1 MTRVLVVDDEAPIRR
16 AMAANLRA
24 RGYDVDLAETGEQAL
39 QLAARHHPDVVLLDL
54 GLPDIDG
61 LAVIDGLRGW
71 SQVPIVVLSARG
83 SEPDKV
89 AALDAGADDYVSK
102 PFGMDELLARLR
114 AAVRRAAV
122 ADEATIVTTEDFTV
136 DLGAKQVLD
145 AAGEPV
151 RLTPTE
157 WQLLEM
163 LVRHRGKL
171 VTQRQ
176 LLQDVWGPALAT
188 EPATS
193 ESTSPTSAGSSSPT
207 GPIPATSSPRPAW
220 ATASSPRP
228 ADRTD
233 SAPRRPRSAVRV
245 SLPSRHP
252 AWRACA

>member
-1 MTRVLVVDDEAPIRR
+1 M
-16 AMAANLRA
+16 
-24 RGYDVDLAETGEQAL
+24 
-39 QLAARHHPDVVLLDL
+39 
-54 GLPDIDG
+54 DG

-83 SEPDKV
+83 SEHDKV

-122 ADEATIVTTEDFTV
+122 GDEATVVTTDDFTV
-136 DLGAKQVLD
+136 DLGTKQVLD

-176 LLQDVWGPALAT
+176 LLQDVWGPALWR
-188 EPATS
+188 PS
-193 ESTSPTSAGSSSPT
+193 RPPPSPPRPPPPEARARPLPSPLPHHRGRHGLPLHRPQLT
-207 GPIPATSSPRPAW
+207 GPT
-220 ATASSPRP
+220 
-228 ADRTD
+228 RT
-233 SAPRRPRSAVRV
+233 PRRPEEELRQVGVVAAPVPSCSANVRMIDARSATGDSPSATTSPAGDLASARRPDAAIDHVRRFRED
-245 SLPSRHP
+245 SGLPR
-252 AWRACA
+252 